1 MESYQINIL
10 NPKAVR
16 LLKNLAELKLISLR
30 KTSDSSF
37 QSVVNRIRK
46 NAKNTPSIDEIT
58 REVEEVRSKRYG
70 SEKR

>member
-30 KTSDSSF
+30 KTSDSGF

-46 NAKNTPSIDEIT
+46 NAKNSPSIDEIT
-58 REVEEVRSKRYG
+58 QEVEEVRSKRYE